1 MVPRIINESHPWSRL
16 RQVGRGSATIS
27 HRTPDYVRADF
38 TKLQR
43 SLNATA
49 RPLACPAPD
58 RTFTTELACAES
70 LQTQVGYDY
79 RNVRLA
85 PDRTFTGCSVSLVGC
100 TPTPSDPKDHRFP
113 LCTRSRAGFF
123 FVAFATFCKSSV
135 LLWYPHRAK
144 RFRSFCI
151 LICG

>member
-100 TPTPSDPKDHRFP
+100 TPTKSDANTRLLSPLQSLRFCASFVRKLSVRDLVNAP
-113 LCTRSRAGFF
+113 VRSA
-123 FVAFATFCKSSV
+123 
-135 LLWYPHRAK
+135 
-144 RFRSFCI
+144 
-151 LICG
+151 

>member
-100 TPTPSDPKDHRFP
+100 TPTLSGSEIPDSALRNSPRQYTPTHANSDPTLGNR
-113 LCTRSRAGFF
+113 RS
-123 FVAFATFCKSSV
+123 
-135 LLWYPHRAK
+135 
-144 RFRSFCI
+144 
-151 LICG
+151 